1 MSLIL
6 PKKFFDLLS
15 INCSWNEFWFLYI
28 NIYNDNDLDNDDLD
42 GFLTIFKK
50 RIDINQSFDIF
61 MSVVIQLIDMNININ
76 PQIINHIIIRLKPFF
91 NISILNNDLY
101 YIIGEYLFSR
111 KYKLKD
117 WIINLNN
124 GVNNFNI
131 EYFSYLAKN
140 NSDKALDV
148 IESMVNILLEQDLGW
163 NLLSSNTNPRAIK
176 ILSDNWNRLTRRPN
190 LMPILSRLLENENAI
205 DLILDKILY
214 LTNLPYFMEC
224 LSKNI
229 SDRSIEFI
237 EENWSKFIKLNE
249 AQIRISLINLANNKN
264 SLAIDLLEEKWED
277 IKSYVHYEF
286 YINLSKNNN
295 QNAISLL
302 CQKLNIKAI
311 DINSYRYIY
320 NIMASNP
327 NDQILD
333 YVIENWNILEKNMIF
348 WQYLCKN
355 PNERA
360 IKLLEDNYKMFLN
373 IDNINGDILIN
384 LALLP
389 NNPLDCLKLI
399 PNNPKD
405 CLAHNTSDRAIEFI
419 KTHWE
424 FLSSNYIFGM
434 YIPNVLVE
442 YLASNQNDKTIDLL
456 KEKFL
461 TKEILNSNLTN
472 EEYYRNSHFLS
483 KKFLMNLASNPN
495 DKAIDL
501 FIANWNFLIINNPM
515 INANNKNKIFKN
527 LLQNKNFKIIKIIND
542 NLEFL
547 LSTDYFWSLL
557 TNNNVLYEYSSSL
570 IQIYWGKIQK
580 NREFCKVFFE
590 RNDIYEIDTHDDKYF
605 MKQNK
610 LKQFISQVNS
620 IIY

>member
-6 PKKFFDLLS
+6 PKKFFDLLP

-28 NIYNDNDLDNDDLD
+28 SIYNDTDLDNDDLD
-42 GFLTIFKK
+42 GFLTICKK
-50 RIDINQSFDIF
+50 RTDINQSFDIF
-61 MSVVIQLIDMNININ
+61 MNVVIQLIDMNININ
-76 PQIINHIIIRLKPFF
+76 PQIINHIIIKLKPFY

-101 YIIGEYLFSR
+101 HIIGEYLFSR
-111 KYKLKD
+111 KYKLKN

-124 GVNNFNI
+124 GINNFNT

-176 ILSDNWNRLTRRPN
+176 ILSDNWIRLTRRPN
-190 LMPILSRLLENENAI
+190 LMYILSRLLENEHAI
-205 DLILDKILY
+205 DLILDKISY
-214 LTNLPYFMEC
+214 LSKLPYFMEC

-237 EENWSKFIKLNE
+237 EENWSKFITLNE
-249 AQIRISLINLANNKN
+249 TQIRISLINLANNKN
-264 SLAIDLLEEKWED
+264 SFAIDLLEEKWED
-277 IKSYVHYEF
+277 IKSYVPYEF
-286 YINLSKNNN
+286 FINLSKNHN

-302 CQKLNIKAI
+302 CQNLNIKAI
-311 DINSYRYIY
+311 DVNSYRYIY
-320 NIMASNP
+320 NNLASNP
-327 NDQILD
+327 NNQILD

-355 PNERA
+355 TNERA
-360 IKLLEDNYKMFLN
+360 IKLLEDNYQMFLN
-373 IDNINGDILIN
+373 IDYINGDILIN
-384 LALLP
+384 LA
-389 NNPLDCLKLI
+389 
-399 PNNPKD
+399 
-405 CLAHNTSDRAIEFI
+405 HNTNDRAIEFI

-424 FLSSNYIFGM
+424 FLSSNYIFGE

-442 YLASNQNDKTIDLL
+442 YLASNPNDKAIDLL

-461 TKEILNSNLTN
+461 TQEMLNSNLTN
-472 EEYYRNSHFLS
+472 QEYYRNSHFLS
-483 KKFLMNLASNPN
+483 KKFLKNLAMPKELPNNPKDCLAQNCN

-501 FIANWNFLIINNPM
+501 FIDNWNFLIINNPM
-515 INANNKNKIFKN
+515 INAKIFKKF
-527 LLQNKNFKIIKIIND
+527 LQNKNLKVIKILND
-542 NLEFL
+542 NLEYL

-557 TNNNVLYEYSSSL
+557 TKNNVLYEYSLGL
-570 IQIYWGKIQK
+570 IEKYWNNIQK
-580 NREFCKVFFE
+580 NREFCAGFFE

-610 LKQFISQVNS
+610 LKEFISQVQSS
-620 IIY
+620 IY

>member
-6 PKKFFDLLS
+6 PKKFFDLLP
-15 INCSWNEFWFLYI
+15 INCSWNEFWVLYI
-28 NIYNDNDLDNDDLD
+28 SIYNDNDLDNDDLD

-50 RIDINQSFDIF
+50 RIDIYQSFDIF
-61 MSVVIQLIDMNININ
+61 MNVVIQSIDMNININ
-76 PQIINHIIIRLKPFF
+76 PQIINHIIVRLKPFLNIP
-91 NISILNNDLY
+91 NISNNNNTLILNNDLY
-101 YIIGEYLFSR
+101 HIIGEYLFSR

-148 IESMVNILLEQDLGW
+148 IESILNILLEQDLGW

-176 ILSDNWNRLTRRPN
+176 ILSDNWIRLITRPIS
-190 LMPILSRLLENENAI
+190 MPILSRLLENENAI
-205 DLILDKILY
+205 DLIFDKISY
-214 LTNLPYFMEC
+214 LSKLPYFMEC

-229 SDRSIEFI
+229 SDRSIDFI

-249 AQIRISLINLANNKN
+249 AQIRISLINLSNNKN

-286 YINLSKNNN
+286 YINLSKNHN

-320 NIMASNP
+320 NILASNP

-333 YVIENWNILEKNMIF
+333 YVIENWNILEKNMGF

-355 PNERA
+355 TNERA

-384 LALLP
+384 LA
-389 NNPLDCLKLI
+389 
-399 PNNPKD
+399 
-405 CLAHNTSDRAIEFI
+405 HNTSDRAIEFI

-424 FLSSNYIFGM
+424 FLSSNYIFGE
-434 YIPNVLVE
+434 YIPNVLVQ

-461 TKEILNSNLTN
+461 TQEILNSNLTRQ
-472 EEYYRNSHFLS
+472 EYSRNSHFLS
-483 KKFLMNLASNPN
+483 KKFLKNLAQNSN

-515 INANNKNKIFKN
+515 IYAYNRNKIFKIF
-527 LLQNKNFKIIKIIND
+527 LQNKNLKVIKILND
-542 NLEFL
+542 NLEYL

-557 TNNNVLYEYSSSL
+557 TNNTVLYDYSLSL
-570 IQIYWGKIQK
+570 IEIYWGNIQK
-580 NREFCKVFFE
+580 NREFCKVFFI
-590 RNDIYEIDTHDDKYF
+590 RNDIYEIDSHDDKYF
-605 MKQNK
+605 MKQNR
-610 LKQFISQVNS
+610 LKEFISQVNS

>member
-6 PKKFFDLLS
+6 PKKFFDLLP

-28 NIYNDNDLDNDDLD
+28 NIYNDTDLDNDDLD
-42 GFLTIFKK
+42 GFLTICKK

-61 MSVVIQLIDMNININ
+61 MNVVIQLIDMNININ
-76 PQIINHIIIRLKPFF
+76 PQIINHIIIKLKPFY
-91 NISILNNDLY
+91 NISNILNNDLY
-101 YIIGEYLFSR
+101 HIIGEYLFSR

-124 GVNNFNI
+124 GLNNFNT

-176 ILSDNWNRLTRRPN
+176 ILSDNWIRLTRKPN
-190 LMPILSRLLENENAI
+190 LMYILSRLLENENAI
-205 DLILDKILY
+205 DLILEKISY
-214 LTNLPYFMEC
+214 LSKLPYFMEC

-237 EENWSKFIKLNE
+237 EENWSKFITLNE

-264 SLAIDLLEEKWED
+264 SLAIDLIEEKWED
-277 IKSYVHYEF
+277 IKSYVSYEF
-286 YINLSKNNN
+286 FINLSKNHN

-302 CQKLNIKAI
+302 CQKLNTETIEV
-311 DINSYRYIY
+311 NSYRYIY
-320 NIMASNP
+320 NNLASNP

-333 YVIENWNILEKNMIF
+333 YVIENWGIVEKNIIF

-355 PNERA
+355 TNERA
-360 IKLLEDNYKMFLN
+360 VKLLEDNYQKFLN
-373 IDNINGDILIN
+373 PNYINGDILIN
-384 LALLP
+384 LT
-389 NNPLDCLKLI
+389 
-399 PNNPKD
+399 
-405 CLAHNTSDRAIEFI
+405 HNTNDRAIEFI

-424 FLSSNYIFGM
+424 FLSSNPYGITEQSNGLFSNYIFGE

-442 YLASNQNDKTIDLL
+442 YLASNPNDKAIDLL
-456 KEKFL
+456 IEKFL
-461 TKEILNSNLTN
+461 TQEILNSNLTN
-472 EEYYRNSHFLS
+472 QDYYRNSHFLS
-483 KKFLMNLASNPN
+483 NKFLQNLAQNCN

-515 INANNKNKIFKN
+515 INAKIFKN
-527 LLQNKNFKIIKIIND
+527 FLQNKNLKVIKILND
-542 NLEFL
+542 NLEYL

-557 TNNNVLYEYSSSL
+557 TKNNLLYEYSLGL
-570 IQIYWGKIQK
+570 IEKYWNNIQK
-580 NREFCKVFFE
+580 NREFCSVFFE

-610 LKQFISQVNS
+610 IKQFISQVQSS
-620 IIY
+620 IY

>member
-6 PKKFFDLLS
+6 PKKFFDLLP

-28 NIYNDNDLDNDDLD
+28 NIYNDTDLDNDDLD
-42 GFLTIFKK
+42 GFLTICKK

-61 MSVVIQLIDMNININ
+61 MNVVIQLIDMNININ
-76 PQIINHIIIRLKPFF
+76 PQIINHIIIKLKPFY
-91 NISILNNDLY
+91 NISNILNNDLY
-101 YIIGEYLFSR
+101 HIIGEYLFSR

-124 GVNNFNI
+124 GLNNFNT

-176 ILSDNWNRLTRRPN
+176 ILSDNWIRLTRKPN
-190 LMPILSRLLENENAI
+190 LMYILSRLLENENAI
-205 DLILDKILY
+205 DLILEKISY
-214 LTNLPYFMEC
+214 LSKLPYFMEC

-237 EENWSKFIKLNE
+237 EENWSKFITLNE

-264 SLAIDLLEEKWED
+264 SLAIDLIEEKWED
-277 IKSYVHYEF
+277 IKSYVSYEF
-286 YINLSKNNN
+286 FINLSKNHN

-302 CQKLNIKAI
+302 CQKLNTETIEV
-311 DINSYRYIY
+311 NSYRYIY
-320 NIMASNP
+320 NNLASNP

-333 YVIENWNILEKNMIF
+333 YVIENWGIVEKNIIF

-355 PNERA
+355 TNERA
-360 IKLLEDNYKMFLN
+360 VKLLEDNYQKFLN
-373 IDNINGDILIN
+373 PNYINGDILIN
-384 LALLP
+384 LT
-389 NNPLDCLKLI
+389 
-399 PNNPKD
+399 
-405 CLAHNTSDRAIEFI
+405 HNTNDRAIEFI

-424 FLSSNYIFGM
+424 FLSSNPYGITEQSNGLFSNYIFGE

-442 YLASNQNDKTIDLL
+442 YLASNPNDKAIDLL
-456 KEKFL
+456 IEKFL
-461 TKEILNSNLTN
+461 TQEILNSNLTN
-472 EEYYRNSHFLS
+472 QDYYRNSHFLS
-483 KKFLMNLASNPN
+483 NKFLQNLAQNCN

-515 INANNKNKIFKN
+515 INAKIFKN
-527 LLQNKNFKIIKIIND
+527 FLQNKNLKVIKILND
-542 NLEFL
+542 NLEYL

-557 TNNNVLYEYSSSL
+557 TKNNLLYEYSLGL
-570 IQIYWGKIQK
+570 IEKYWNNIQK
-580 NREFCKVFFE
+580 NREFCSVFFE

-610 LKQFISQVNS
+610 LKQFISQVQSS
-620 IIY
+620 IY

>member
-1 MSLIL
+1 
-6 PKKFFDLLS
+6 
-15 INCSWNEFWFLYI
+15 
-28 NIYNDNDLDNDDLD
+28 
-42 GFLTIFKK
+42 
-50 RIDINQSFDIF
+50 
-61 MSVVIQLIDMNININ
+61 
-76 PQIINHIIIRLKPFF
+76 
-91 NISILNNDLY
+91 
-101 YIIGEYLFSR
+101 
-111 KYKLKD
+111 
-117 WIINLNN
+117 
-124 GVNNFNI
+124 
-131 EYFSYLAKN
+131 
-140 NSDKALDV
+140 
-148 IESMVNILLEQDLGW
+148 
-163 NLLSSNTNPRAIK
+163 
-176 ILSDNWNRLTRRPN
+176 
-190 LMPILSRLLENENAI
+190 MPILSRLLENENAI
-205 DLILDKILY
+205 DLIFDKISY

-286 YINLSKNNN
+286 YINLSNNHN

-302 CQKLNIKAI
+302 CQKLNIKTI

-389 NNPLDCLKLI
+389 NNQNDCLKLI

-424 FLSSNYIFGM
+424 FLSSNYIFGE

-461 TKEILNSNLTN
+461 TQEILNSNLTN

-527 LLQNKNFKIIKIIND
+527 LLQNKNLKIIKIIND

-557 TNNNVLYEYSSSL
+557 TNNNVLYDYSLSL
-570 IQIYWGKIQK
+570 IQIYWGDIQK
-580 NREFCKVFFE
+580 NREFCKVFFI

-605 MKQNK
+605 MKQNR
-610 LKQFISQVNS
+610 LKEFISQVTSS
-620 IIY
+620 IY